1 MGRALLAVLAVGT
14 IAAASPAAFARARIR
29 ACGEVQLRIPHT
41 GTLKVFT
48 VDRVSARRLS
58 CARARGFVRAW
69 NRAADHG
76 KFGHAAAG
84 KIRNGRLVYFRWG
97 PVYRVSGFVCRSM
110 AIQGPGPVQPERVT
124 CGSPAGLVTWRE
136 SGRYG

>member
-1 MGRALLAVLAVGT
+1 M
-14 IAAASPAAFARARIR
+14 R
-29 ACGEVQLRIPHT
+29 ACGVLDTRVPHAAT
-41 GTLKVFT
+41 PLKLFT
-48 VDRVSARRLS
+48 VNQVSARRLS

-84 KIRNGRLVYFRWG
+84 KIRNGRLVYYKWG

-110 AIQGPGPVQPERVT
+110 AIQGPGPLQPERVT
-124 CGSPAGLVTWRE
+124 CGSHAGLVTWRE